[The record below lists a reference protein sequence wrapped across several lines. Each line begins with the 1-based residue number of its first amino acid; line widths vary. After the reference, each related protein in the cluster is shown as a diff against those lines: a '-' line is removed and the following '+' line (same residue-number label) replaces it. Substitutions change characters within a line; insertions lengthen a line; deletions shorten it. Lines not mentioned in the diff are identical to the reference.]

1 MEYTWRWFG
10 PDDPVSLADIRQAGA
25 TGIVTA
31 LHHLPN
37 GSIWSPEEITRR
49 KAMIE
54 AEGLRWSVVESIPVP
69 EAIKLGLPGWQD
81 LADAWAQSALNLAA
95 QGITTICYNFMPV
108 LDWTRTQLRH
118 RLPDGAEC
126 LRFDRVDLALFDLF
140 ILRRPGAENSYEAPL
155 QAAAAARH
163 QQMDDA
169 ARTALTATILAGLPG
184 AEESYS
190 LDGFRAQIARYAEV
204 DAAALRDNLGQ
215 FLARIMPQLAPR
227 GVKLA
232 IHPDDPPRP
241 ILGLPRVVSTAAD
254 LRAICAMYD
263 DPANGLTFCVGS
275 LGVRAD
281 NELPAMLAEFGPRV
295 HFLHLRNTRR
305 DPLPAPAEMPPSGE
319 SFEEAAHLEGDADM
333 VRLVS
338 IILRLEAA
346 RGTPLPFRPDHG
358 HALQSDLRAPYRPG
372 YPAVGRLRGMAEIRG
387 IERALLAL
395 GQPAN

>member
-54 AEGLRWSVVESIPVP
+54 AAGLRWSVVESIPVP

-163 QQMDDA
+163 QQMDEA
-169 ARTALTATILAGLPG
+169 ERAALTATILAGLPG

-305 DPLPAPAEMPPSGE
+305 DPLPAPADMPPSGE

-338 IILRLEAA
+338 IILGLEAA